1 VGGFYIRKR
10 NTRNRS
16 RNIARIFERK
26 LTGGIMAKTVE
37 VEITF
42 TDRTSGP
49 GTSAGKSVVTAG
61 SLATGIGRGVREIMK
76 KMDRKQRFDAAKHG
90 INVSAKLTDEAEEKD
105 ATAASA

>member
-1 VGGFYIRKR
+1 
-10 NTRNRS
+10 
-16 RNIARIFERK
+16 
-26 LTGGIMAKTVE
+26 MAKTVE

-61 SLATGIGRGVREIMK
+61 SLAAGIGRGVRDIMK

>member
-1 VGGFYIRKR
+1 
-10 NTRNRS
+10 
-16 RNIARIFERK
+16 
-26 LTGGIMAKTVE
+26 MAKTVE

-61 SLATGIGRGVREIMK
+61 SLAAGIGRGVREIMK

-90 INVSAKLTDEAEEKD
+90 INVSAKLTEGES
-105 ATAASA
+105 ASASTESDDESADAANA

>member
-1 VGGFYIRKR
+1 
-10 NTRNRS
+10 
-16 RNIARIFERK
+16 
-26 LTGGIMAKTVE
+26 MAKTVE

-61 SLATGIGRGVREIMK
+61 SLAVGISRGVREIMK

-90 INVSAKLTDEAEEKD
+90 INVSAKISEEGESAEAAK
-105 ATAASA
+105 A

>member
-1 VGGFYIRKR
+1 
-10 NTRNRS
+10 
-16 RNIARIFERK
+16 
-26 LTGGIMAKTVE
+26 MAKIVA

-61 SLATGIGRGVREIMK
+61 SLAAGIGRGVREIMK

-90 INVSAKLTDEAEEKD
+90 IKVSAKLTEGEGTSAGAESDEEEDESAD
-105 ATAASA
+105 AANA